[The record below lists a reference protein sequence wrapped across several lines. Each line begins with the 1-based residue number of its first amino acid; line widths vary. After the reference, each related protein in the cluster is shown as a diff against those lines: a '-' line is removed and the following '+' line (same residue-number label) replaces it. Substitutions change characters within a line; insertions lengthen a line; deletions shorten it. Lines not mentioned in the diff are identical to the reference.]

1 MKMLKTSVAICGA
14 GPAGLTLAHLLGGE
28 GIDVILLEKL
38 AQTVTE
44 PRAIAIDGESLRT
57 LQKTGLLPGFA
68 QEILDGLEAEYV
80 NGDGELL
87 FSAGSPELRPYGFA
101 TVNSFDQPTLD
112 SYLARS
118 LCKRESVSLL
128 FGHTLNRF
136 EQDASGVRL
145 SCTDASGEAL
155 EIHADYLVGC
165 DGGQSTVRSQL
176 GIKMRGETNPQP
188 WLVIDTRDKHLEGRL
203 DCRFYCVP
211 VG

>member
-155 EIHADYLVGC
+155 EIHADYLVEMAEIEDCSMRLAAWMVGMERVAEAC
-165 DGGQSTVRSQL
+165 RVR
-176 GIKMRGETNPQP
+176 G
-188 WLVIDTRDKHLEGRL
+188 W
-203 DCRFYCVP
+203 C
-211 VG
+211 